1 MCHEIFFFEIIADIL
16 KYKNVLHSQ
25 VMYKKRKTGS
35 GWDLVSG
42 LLFGEPWSIARY
54 VAGF

>member
-42 LLFGEPWSIARY
+42 LLFVEPWSIARY
-54 VAGF
+54 VVVF